1 MIANL
6 SGAVNNQMTP
16 GRPRPL
22 GINGRGNVRARNCA
36 VRLSAI
42 EAAKWLLGLLLLA
55 TIEIQVVLATQGFLS
70 TNSCFVPLT
79 DIRWE
84 MEIAQWSLFSSAR
97 NADFIEW
104 NYHDICDKNR
114 GPLDCDVCTL
124 RLKYRANPSNTE

>member
-55 TIEIQVVLATQGFLS
+55 IIEIQVIVATEGVLS
-70 TNSCFVPLT
+70 TNGCFNSLT
-79 DIRWE
+79 DVRRE
-84 MEIAQWSLFSSAR
+84 MEIARWYLKFSSAR
-97 NADFIEW
+97 STDFIGW
-104 NYHDICDKNR
+104 NYDDICGKNR
-114 GPLDCDVCTL
+114 GLLDCDVCTL
-124 RLKYRANPSNTE
+124 RLKHRANPP